1 MSRSWVQAPH
11 GPRIYITFNLAKY
24 SINPVWDIIHAGFLA
39 YIKSYHHICIVIM
52 IEGELTCY
60 SLFGKVLI
68 IMINV
73 IIDKRISNGC
83 SYYIFTLQFVNEV
96 ASRRYL
102 RETVTFLDE
111 VKRSSINKKESRGH
125 RIVMLLGYSLS
136 R

>member
-1 MSRSWVQAPH
+1 
-11 GPRIYITFNLAKY
+11 
-24 SINPVWDIIHAGFLA
+24 
-39 YIKSYHHICIVIM
+39 M

-73 IIDKRISNGC
+73 IIDKRIGNSC